1 MRCYGEVRRVR
12 DGFAELGARR
22 ISGWESNERRRVK
35 VTGGGGKTEE
45 GKPKTTSVWLGLA

>member
-12 DGFAELGARR
+12 DGVAELGARR

-35 VTGGGGKTEE
+35 VTGGGGKNRGERE
-45 GKPKTTSVWLGLA
+45 SGRLLGL